1 MLNYHDLELTQR
13 ERMKDALRDAELY
26 RRFKGLRRPSAVRR
40 ILALAGNVM
49 VGVGSRLQLEQP
61 ANPVLVASNS
71 TRTM

>member
-26 RRFKGLRRPSAVRR
+26 RRFKGLRRPSTVRR
-40 ILALAGNVM
+40 IVALAGNVM

-61 ANPVLVASNS
+61 ANPVLIASNS
-71 TRTM
+71 TKMI